1 MSATSI
7 NEQPAPDAA
16 PSDAELSDAV
26 LSDPAPSDPAPSD
39 PSSSEQEVRRGLLPS
54 RQTLAV
60 LALVAI
66 LLGIA
71 TVLVLP
77 LAHSL
82 PFLPSPPLPWWVLA
96 LAFAATESSVLH
108 IQRGREAR
116 SISMSELPLV
126 LGLFFASPL
135 ALVVGRVVGG
145 AVTLVLLRRCPPLK
159 TLFNLALFAAETGI
173 SLAVF
178 TTISSWGAGHG
189 PLTWAGAYA
198 AALVANVVGGCA
210 IGLVIAVY
218 DGGLRLRAMLND
230 AFAGQSV
237 SPMVVTLGLVAVTS
251 LSASTESAWLLAG
264 FGGLLLLAYR
274 AYASL
279 ADRHLNMERLYRF
292 SQTVS
297 GATEIDQV
305 MTSVLGEAKELL
317 RSDRASAVFV
327 GPDGGLL
334 ARVRLGATGGLTRSE
349 EPSTVDD
356 DWVIRQVVEGGH
368 PLLMPRTTREPVIRR
383 WLASYDM
390 REAVAVP
397 LTGGT
402 GIVGVLVVADR
413 QGDVRTFE
421 KNDVLLLETVA
432 NHASVALRN
441 GELIGQLRHEA
452 LHDALTGLPNRTSL
466 QRRLG
471 TALDDVVAGRAT
483 GAAVMILDLDD
494 FKEVNDTLGHQQ
506 GDLLLVEIGARLTA
520 AVGSAGTV
528 ARLGGDEFAILVPGS
543 GDEDQVLHIGRR
555 VLRALEQPVSLD
567 GLEVEVG
574 GSMGIALAPAH
585 ADDPAALLKRADMAM
600 YDAKTSTRGLRVYE
614 PELDTNNPRR
624 LMLVSELRSALQNG
638 QIQVHV
644 QPQGRL
650 SDGQV
655 VGVEALARWH
665 HPELG
670 DVSPDEFIPVAERS
684 GLIGPLTSYVL
695 DSTLAACAHWRATGH
710 DIGVAVNLSA
720 RSLQDADLVD
730 EVDRLLRRHGVPAH
744 RLTLEV
750 TEGSVMADP
759 ARAVALLHRLRDLG
773 VRLSVDDFGTGYSSL
788 SYLKR
793 LPVQEVK
800 IDRSFITPLREGGED
815 VAIVRAIVDLGR
827 HLGLEVVAEGVE
839 DQVTWNLLAS
849 MGCDLGQGWHL
860 GRPLPAAELLP
871 WLVTRTSRTAKRGGL
886 HAV

>member
-1 MSATSI
+1 MSATGST
-7 NEQPAPDAA
+7 EQTTSDRAVGDAA
-16 PSDAELSDAV
+16 LP
-26 LSDPAPSDPAPSD
+26 
-39 PSSSEQEVRRGLLPS
+39 QGEVSRRGFLPS

-60 LALVAI
+60 LAVVAA
-66 LLGIA
+66 LLGLA
-71 TVLVLP
+71 TVLVVP
-77 LAHSL
+77 LAQRG
-82 PFLPSPPLPWWVLA
+82 PFLPSPTLPWWVLA
-96 LAFAATESSVLH
+96 LAFAAAESSVLH

-126 LGLFFASPL
+126 LGLFFASPI
-135 ALVVGRVVGG
+135 ALLVGRLVGG
-145 AVTLVLLRRCPPLK
+145 AVMLIVLRRCPPLK
-159 TLFNLALFAAETGI
+159 TCFNLALFAAETGI

-178 TTISSWGAGHG
+178 SAVCSWGEGHTAV
-189 PLTWAGAYA
+189 TWAAAYA

-210 IGLVIAVY
+210 IGAVIAVY
-218 DGGLRLRAMLND
+218 DSDQRLRALVGD
-230 AFAGQSV
+230 ALAGQAAT
-237 SPMVVTLGLVAVTS
+237 PMVVTLGLVAVTS
-251 LSASTESAWLLAG
+251 LAASTESAWLLGG
-264 FGGLLLLAYR
+264 FGALLLLAYR

-279 ADRHLNMERLYRF
+279 SDRHLNMERLYRF
-292 SQTVS
+292 SQAVS
-297 GATEIDQV
+297 GSTEIDQV

-317 RSDRASAVFV
+317 RSDRASAAFI
-327 GPDGGLL
+327 GPDGSLI
-334 ARVRLGATGGLTRSE
+334 ARVRLGATGGIARSE
-349 EPSTVDD
+349 EPSTPED
-356 DWVIRQVVEGGH
+356 DWVIRHVVEGGQ
-368 PLLMPRTTREPVIRR
+368 PLLMPRATRDPVARR
-383 WLASYDM
+383 WLTAYGM

-452 LHDALTGLPNRTSL
+452 LHDALTGLPNRLSL

-471 TALDDVVAGRAT
+471 TALEDVAAGRTT

-506 GDLLLVEIGARLTA
+506 GDHLLVEIASRLTA
-520 AVGSAGTV
+520 AVGPAGTV
-528 ARLGGDEFAILVPGS
+528 ARLGGDEFAILVPDT
-543 GDEDQVLHIGRR
+543 GDEDQVLRVGRR

-574 GSMGIALAPAH
+574 GSMGVALAPAH

-624 LMLVSELRSALQNG
+624 LTLVSELRSALQNG

-650 SDGQV
+650 SDEQV
-655 VGVEALARWH
+655 VRVEALARWR

-670 DVSPDEFIPVAERS
+670 NVSPDEFIPVAERS
-684 GLIGPLTSYVL
+684 GLIGPLTTYVL
-695 DSTLAACAHWRATGH
+695 DSALAACSHWRATGH
-710 DIGVAVNLSA
+710 DIGIAVNLSA

-730 EVDRLLRRHGVPAH
+730 EVDRLLRRHGVPPH

-800 IDRSFITPLREGGED
+800 IDRSFVTPLREGGED

-827 HLGLEVVAEGVE
+827 HLGLEVVAEGIE

-860 GRPLPAAELLP
+860 GRPMPAADLLP